1 MNGIQRKI
9 MSLSVIVLFIMVI
22 IWVVLTYYNQK
33 TQEQYNEVLQR
44 YLRMNEITN
53 LSQQSV
59 ADLNVYL
66 SQPSATTKS
75 AFNGATARLLNAK
88 AGLSTLRTANNSFT
102 LTNYMHMIESL
113 VEAEQ
118 LSVMFQGQN
127 NNELSSARFEE
138 ATRIHTYISET
149 TLSLIDQDLKTY
161 DRFYRDIMV
170 QSSMLKRLGIW
181 LLTFLTVTLLLFA
194 YWFSRSIT
202 RPIQQLTV
210 AARELARGKFD
221 NRIEIRSNDEISFLA
236 RTFDRMRVNI
246 NGLISEMQ
254 QKAQLELELQES
266 RLLLKESQLR
276 SLQSQINPHFLFNTL
291 DTLSKKAYLD
301 GSEETSDLIASVA
314 GLLRYNLRRL
324 DRSVTLAEELNVV
337 LKYIEI
343 QQARF
348 TDRLTFRQQIDHTL
362 LDVRMP
368 CLTLQPIIENA
379 VIHAVEPLEEG
390 GTIIFRVMK
399 EGDSVRIE
407 VEDSGEGM
415 APELAKRI
423 VEEQT
428 LEEPAAIGHSTGIGF
443 SNVVRRLRL
452 FTGRDDVIEIVS
464 VVPHGTKISLKIPL
478 AGRREELAEAHD
490 RR

>member
-22 IWVVLTYYNQK
+22 IWAVLTYYNQK

-53 LSQQSV
+53 MSQQTV
-59 ADLNVYL
+59 ASLNIYL
-66 SQPSATTKS
+66 SQPSETTKAS
-75 AFNGATARLLNAK
+75 FNGTTERLLEAK
-88 AGLSTLRTANNSFT
+88 AELPLLRTGNNAFT

-113 VEAEQ
+113 VEAER

-127 NNELSSARFEE
+127 NNEQSSDRFEE

-149 TLSLIDQDLKTY
+149 TLTLIDKDLKTY
-161 DRFYRDIMV
+161 DRFYRDIMA
-170 QSSMLKRLGIW
+170 QSTTLKRLGIW

-221 NRIEIRSNDEISFLA
+221 KQIEIRSNDEISFLA

-337 LKYIEI
+337 MKYIEI

-348 TDRLTFRQQIDHTL
+348 TDRLTFRQQIDQEL
-362 LDVRMP
+362 LYVRMP
-368 CLTLQPIIENA
+368 CLTLQPIVENA
-379 VIHAVEPLEEG
+379 VIHAVEPLEDG

-399 EGDSVRIE
+399 DGDDVRIE

-415 APELAKRI
+415 SPDLAKRI
-423 VEEQT
+423 VEEQP
-428 LEEPAAIGHSTGIGF
+428 LEESSARGHSTGIGF

-452 FTGRDDVIEIVS
+452 FTGRDDVIEIGS
-464 VVPHGTKISLKIPL
+464 AVPHGTKISLKIPM
-478 AGRREELAEAHD
+478 AGRMEQLVEAND
-490 RR
+490 RG

>member
-9 MSLSVIVLFIMVI
+9 MSLSFIVLFIMVV
-22 IWVVLTYYNQK
+22 IWAVLTYYNQK

-44 YLRMNEITN
+44 YLHMNEITN
-53 LSQQSV
+53 MSQQTI
-59 ADLNVYL
+59 AGLNVYL
-66 SQPSATTKS
+66 SQPSQTTQT
-75 AFNGATARLLNAK
+75 AFNDAAERLLTAK
-88 AGLSTLRTANNSFT
+88 TELSSLRTANNSFT

-113 VEAEQ
+113 VEAER
-118 LSVMFQGQN
+118 LSVMFAGQH
-127 NNELSSARFEE
+127 NNELSLDRFEE
-138 ATRIHTYISET
+138 ATRIHTYIAEM
-149 TLSLIDQDLKTY
+149 TLTLIDQDLKTY
-161 DRFYRDIMV
+161 DQFYRDIMA
-170 QSSMLKRLGIW
+170 QSTTLKRLGIW

-221 NRIEIRSNDEISFLA
+221 KQIEVRSNDEISFLA
-236 RTFDRMRVNI
+236 HTFDRMRVDI
-246 NGLISEMQ
+246 NRLISEMQ
-254 QKAQLELELQES
+254 KKAQLELELQES

-314 GLLRYNLRRL
+314 GLLRYNLKRL
-324 DRSVTLAEELNVV
+324 DRSVTLADELNVV

-348 TDRLTFRQQIDHTL
+348 TDRLTFRQQIDHGL
-362 LDVRMP
+362 LDVHVP

-379 VIHAVEPLEEG
+379 VIHAIEPMEDG
-390 GTIIFRVMK
+390 GTITLRVFQV
-399 EGDSVRIE
+399 GNHVRVE

-415 APELAKRI
+415 APELAQRI
-423 VEEQT
+423 VEEQPS
-428 LEEPAAIGHSTGIGF
+428 EELTGKGHSTGIGF

-452 FTGRDDVIEIVS
+452 FTGQDDVIEIGS
-464 VVPHGTKISLKIPL
+464 AVPHGTKVSLKIPL
-478 AGRREELAEAHD
+478 TRRLEPLVEAHD
-490 RR
+490 RG